1 MTLLVISPDYASHL
15 LPLATLATE
24 WRDRGERVVV
34 ATGPAT
40 AAIVESFG
48 FERVHLQLGRGSN
61 PGVIRAEEQVAEED
75 ASLRGFFDATRLGM
89 VETLSYQAR
98 ERLTDLMW
106 QPVATARAVLD
117 VVAAVQPDQI
127 VVDHLAFSA
136 RLALVAGGVP
146 FADVVLGHPTA
157 LPVGDEVYGCPPE
170 WPAAFGGA
178 GAARDEASRTTEM
191 TSHRPH
197 ARFDVQSAVRSD
209 VDAAPE
215 GVAGLREL
223 CERVDAS
230 FTAEWNTALA
240 ELAPHLPPSTSAFG
254 EHGDLLLYNY
264 PGELADP
271 EREHLLPPHVWLG
284 SAVRAEPVDAEVA
297 AWLAAGATPNPVPD
311 AESEPAVDPA
321 SAADR
326 VAPAAAALASAAAAQ
341 VAPAA
346 ALASAALASAALA
359 SAAAQ
364 GAPAAPFV
372 YVSFGSFL
380 SVRSDVLGRVAEAL
394 RRVGVRAAIAL
405 GSSDRADLGE
415 VPADWLVR
423 EFLPQVTLLDAATA
437 AVTHGG
443 NNSVT
448 EAMTAGVPVVVLPFS
463 TDQFAGAAALERT
476 GVGVALAP
484 NTATVDELAE
494 ALRHVLDLPTRDP
507 GAAGRLAGLAASL
520 RETPGRA
527 RAHAALT
534 GSD

>member
-117 VVAAVQPDQI
+117 VVAAVRPDQI

-178 GAARDEASRTTEM
+178 GAARPVGDAGRTTDVL
-191 TSHRPH
+191 SNHPH
-197 ARFDVQSAVRSD
+197 AWFDSTSVVRPGSE
-209 VDAAPE
+209 AEAEPE
-215 GVAGLREL
+215 GIAGLREL

-230 FTAEWNTALA
+230 FTAEWNAALA

-271 EREHLLPPHVWLG
+271 AREALLPPHVWLG

-297 AWLAAGATPNPVPD
+297 AWLAAGAAPDPVPDAVPD

-321 SAADR
+321 
-326 VAPAAAALASAAAAQ
+326 L
-341 VAPAA
+341 
-346 ALASAALASAALA
+346 
-359 SAAAQ
+359 
-364 GAPAAPFV
+364 APAAPFV

-405 GSSDRADLGE
+405 GSGDRADLGE

-534 GSD
+534 GRD

>member
-117 VVAAVQPDQI
+117 VVAAVRPDQI

-178 GAARDEASRTTEM
+178 GAARPVGDAGRTTDVV
-191 TSHRPH
+191 SNHPH
-197 ARFDVQSAVRSD
+197 AWFDSTSVVRPG
-209 VDAAPE
+209 AEPE
-215 GVAGLREL
+215 GIEGLREL
-223 CERVDAS
+223 CERVDSS
-230 FTAEWNTALA
+230 FTAEWNAALA

-297 AWLAAGATPNPVPD
+297 AWLAAGAAPDPTPD
-311 AESEPAVDPA
+311 HDPA
-321 SAADR
+321 
-326 VAPAAAALASAAAAQ
+326 P
-341 VAPAA
+341 
-346 ALASAALASAALA
+346 
-359 SAAAQ
+359 
-364 GAPAAPFV
+364 APFV

-405 GSSDRADLGE
+405 GSGDRSDLGE

-423 EFLPQVTLLDAATA
+423 EFLPQVTLLDAAAA

-534 GSD
+534 GRG